1 MLRWVAVL
9 LVLGV
14 VHSAHAQTQQGAGS
28 IPAGLAQKQAFAR
41 SMFEDASTAERVQA
55 SQDAEAMRLYSL
67 AKETYARA
75 LVAIKDGDFPA
86 AEKQLNEAMSAM
98 GKARRLAPDAAALAS
113 KQQAEYK
120 EKLESVQSLEKSY
133 LANLKSAQKKSGATN
148 SETEASAKMGISRL
162 MEAAR
167 KHASENRLG
176 DALRA
181 LEKAEQVMRS
191 AMNRVMDS
199 VVIEYT
205 EKFDTPAEEYTF
217 ELERN
222 RSYLEAIPVAIAE
235 FKPAEEAK
243 HSIKNMVE
251 QNREAVEQAR
261 VYAGKKDYNHA
272 LESVRTGTEYLL
284 NALAVAGL
292 VLSQ

>member
-1 MLRWVAVL
+1 MFRWVAVL

-14 VHSAHAQTQQGAGS
+14 VHSAHAQAQQGAAG
-28 IPAGLAQKQAFAR
+28 IPAGLAQKQALAHR
-41 SMFEDASTAERVQA
+41 IVEDASTAERVQA
-55 SQDAEAMRLYSL
+55 SQDAEAMRLYSS

-75 LVAIKDGDFPA
+75 LSAIKDGDFPA

-98 GKARRLAPDAAALAS
+98 GKARRLAPDVAALAN

-133 LANLKSAQKKSGATN
+133 LANLKSAQQKSGAAN

-167 KHASENRLG
+167 KHASENRMG

-191 AMNRVMDS
+191 AMNRIMDS

-205 EKFDTPAEEYTF
+205 EKFDTPAAEYAF

-243 HSIKNMVE
+243 QGIKNMVE